1 MYIMKRFLW
10 ITVSSLCSFVVVLLL
25 TFLFLGLK
33 DEKESRKVTI
43 FTFESGVI
51 QPVSQL
57 KEKNIQK
64 GDLVIKYKNGQL
76 NITVSNRKLNISA
89 EMSAFPGQNDYY
101 KGNVLLFIADKITE
115 GYSLASCRIET
126 LADSV
131 TLLPE
136 NLDYVGHTVLSIGFQ
151 NKETKD
157 VYYIQVC
164 IDDFNIDAILIDAD
178 ENLKKSDYTKDD
190 LYDLELS
197 YITLMN

>member
-1 MYIMKRFLW
+1 MKRFLW

-151 NKETKD
+151 NKETTD

>member
-1 MYIMKRFLW
+1 MKKFLW

-164 IDDFNIDAILIDAD
+164 IDDSNIDAILIDAD

>member
-1 MYIMKRFLW
+1 MKRFLW